1 MRLQGNVAIVTGG
14 GGGLGEG
21 ISSSL
26 AGEGASIFVS
36 DINLQNAKTVAARIN
51 EFGGHALALQADVT
65 NAKDCA
71 HTVAAALETYG
82 RLDTL
87 VCNAGADGLP
97 RANPETTPLLEHVLE
112 EDWDIVMN
120 VNLKGIFLSCRAAI
134 SHFKDQAQ
142 GRIINI
148 SSVAGRQGVEFLPAY
163 AASKAGVISLTQ
175 SIALQL
181 APYHVNAN
189 CICPG
194 IIWTSM
200 WERLATYM
208 TRSNPALAEVSST
221 DAFNG
226 VVQQMIPFGKPQTV
240 EDIGNT
246 AVFLASDD
254 AKEITAQALNVCGG
268 IRMN

>member
-1 MRLQGNVAIVTGG
+1 MRLQDNVAIVTGG

-21 ISSSL
+21 ISLSL
-26 AGEGASIFVS
+26 AGEGASIVVS
-36 DINLQNAKTVAARIN
+36 DVNLQNAEKVAARVN
-51 EFGGHALALQADVT
+51 ESGGHALALQADVT

-97 RANPETTPLLEHVLE
+97 HANPETTPLLENVLE

-120 VNLKGIFLSCRAAI
+120 VNLKGVFLSCRAAI
-134 SHFKDQAQ
+134 PHFKDQAQ

-163 AASKAGVISLTQ
+163 AASKAGLISLTQ

-194 IIWTSM
+194 IIWTPM

-208 TRSNPALAEVSST
+208 TRSNPALAEISSA
-221 DAFNG
+221 DALNA

>member
-148 SSVAGRQGVEFLPAY
+148 SS
-163 AASKAGVISLTQ
+163 
-175 SIALQL
+175 IALQL

-189 CICPG
+189 CIFPG

>member
-1 MRLQGNVAIVTGG
+1 MRLQDNVAIVTGG

-21 ISSSL
+21 ISLSL
-26 AGEGASIFVS
+26 AGEGASIVVS
-36 DINLQNAKTVAARIN
+36 DVNLQNAEKVAARVN
-51 EFGGHALALQADVT
+51 ESGGHALALQADVT

-97 RANPETTPLLEHVLE
+97 HANPETTPLLENVLE

-120 VNLKGIFLSCRAAI
+120 VNLKGVFLSCRAAI
-134 SHFKDQAQ
+134 PHFKDQAQ

-148 SSVAGRQGVEFLPAY
+148 S
-163 AASKAGVISLTQ
+163 

-189 CICPG
+189 CIFPG

>member
-120 VNLKGIFLSCRAAI
+120 VNLKGVFLSCRAAI

-148 SSVAGRQGVEFLPAY
+148 SS
-163 AASKAGVISLTQ
+163 
-175 SIALQL
+175 IALQL

-189 CICPG
+189 CIFPG

>member
-148 SSVAGRQGVEFLPAY
+148 SS
-163 AASKAGVISLTQ
+163 
-175 SIALQL
+175 IALQL